1 MTASWTYEYAFAIPA
16 PADRV
21 FQALIDQHEL
31 TRWFAEHARVEARI
45 GGAYRFWGRH
55 TVGTPTER
63 DTTGSITAL
72 EPNARIAYEWTVC
85 GVPSAV
91 SLTLTPE
98 ESEHGPATRVALQ
111 HELSGP
117 IDQARPKE
125 LIEDWWRLSL
135 GNLAAHATGHGE
147 VLRPDF
153 ADPHPEIRL
162 SLTVNAP
169 PTAVFRALM
178 EPDALR
184 EWMGAPAPIVE
195 PRAGGRYELGW
206 SYTVDGK
213 EVTGGPMRILDIV
226 PNERLVVSWPDWRG
240 DTSVPVQSITWLLE
254 PQGTG
259 TKVTLVH
266 AGFTRTVDFS
276 DYPFGWGHFMA
287 EMAKVA
293 ERLDREPAP

>member
-1 MTASWTYEYAFAIPA
+1 MTSAWTYEFASPIPA
-16 PADRV
+16 AAERI
-21 FQALIDQHEL
+21 FRALTDEREL
-31 TRWFAEHARVEARI
+31 ARWFAEHARVEPRI

-55 TVGTPTER
+55 TVGTPNER
-63 DTTGSITAL
+63 DATGTITAL
-72 EPNARIAYEWTVC
+72 EPNARLAYEWTVC

-98 ESEHGPATRVALQ
+98 ETEHGPATSVAVR

-117 IDQARPKE
+117 IEQPRPKE

-135 GNLAAHATGHGE
+135 GNLAAHATGRGE

-162 SLTVNAP
+162 SMTVAAP
-169 PTAVFRALM
+169 PAAVFRALT

-184 EWMGAPAPIVE
+184 EWMGAPAPVIE
-195 PRAGGRYELGW
+195 PKVGGRYELGW
-206 SYTVDGK
+206 KYEVDGK
-213 EVTGGPMRILDIV
+213 EVTGGPMRILDIAAD
-226 PNERLVVSWPDWRG
+226 ERLVVSWPDWRG
-240 DTSVPVQSITWLLE
+240 DASVPMQSITWLLE
-254 PQGTG
+254 AQGAG

-276 DYPFGWGHFMA
+276 DYPFGWGHFLS

-293 ERLDREPAP
+293 ERYAQAPHA